1 MKNSNYIRNTNN
13 YVLKVKGGE
22 GGGGGAGSAD
32 PRNFSAKSAD
42 PEFLKVKSESA
53 KGLAENDKIR
63 AFQYDYSHKGI

>member
-1 MKNSNYIRNTNN
+1 MK
-13 YVLKVKGGE
+13 
-22 GGGGGAGSAD
+22 GGGGAGSAE